1 MAKTS
6 QAALIWS
13 QEDQHYLWR
22 DEQDTETLEGDEKPE
37 AWQRRLVASTSFS
50 FQGREGHLTPL
61 KEGRPRGREGYWYAY
76 RRQGKR
82 TVKKY
87 ARRTA
92 DLTLLR
98 GMPQPPFEASLPE
111 AALTVF
117 LNALAQCERG
127 GVLVLD
133 DYQTI
138 TSQHIHQT
146 ITFFLAYLPGRHHV
160 ILITRNDPQFP
171 LARLRARNDL
181 CEVRSSGL
189 RFSPEGTS
197 AFLQQSLPVPLA
209 PEIVLRV

>member
-50 FQGREGHLTPL
+50 FQGREGHLTLL

-87 ARRTA
+87 AGRTAAPGHRAGAHSAGQAPAYGWMGGRGSGNARRGGTRLLPFRPPGQANWRRRRTV
-92 DLTLLR
+92 
-98 GMPQPPFEASLPE
+98 G
-111 AALTVF
+111 AAHPTSCS
-117 LNALAQCERG
+117 AQGIAQRM
-127 GVLVLD
+127 
-133 DYQTI
+133 
-138 TSQHIHQT
+138 
-146 ITFFLAYLPGRHHV
+146 
-160 ILITRNDPQFP
+160 FP
-171 LARLRARNDL
+171 LRRWR
-181 CEVRSSGL
+181 
-189 RFSPEGTS
+189 
-197 AFLQQSLPVPLA
+197 
-209 PEIVLRV
+209 